1 MRSKPKLKL
10 MRTFCKRAMASKL
23 EEVVSLQDVLEEDR
37 QLEQDA
43 NAVLGDSDDSE
54 CTYPKV
60 KNHYIK
66 VYIVCTW

>member
-1 MRSKPKLKL
+1 
-10 MRTFCKRAMASKL
+10 MASKL

-60 KNHYIK
+60 KNQ
-66 VYIVCTW
+66 VYRVHVVTSRSGSRGVLSSVHV

>member
-1 MRSKPKLKL
+1 
-10 MRTFCKRAMASKL
+10 MASKL